1 MYQNFNN
8 YSMPRN
14 TNYNPNSFNTQQY
27 RTPFSIP
34 RSNAYI
40 NPIVGNSTSKFNITK
55 FLSGAENMI
64 ATANQV
70 IPLYQQIKPLWDN
83 TKVIRDKI
91 KIFSPFKTNQNNSQS
106 QNNIKET
113 IINPE
118 VITPEQHQNKTEK
131 KKENN
136 NYRNYEQKEPNKPFF

>member
-14 TNYNPNSFNTQQY
+14 TNYNPNYFNTQQY

-55 FLSGAENMI
+55 FLNGAENMI
-64 ATANQV
+64 STANQV

-113 IINPE
+113 IIDP
-118 VITPEQHQNKTEK
+118 
-131 KKENN
+131 
-136 NYRNYEQKEPNKPFF
+136 